1 MSHAAFLNTIRMVPD
16 DDTARLVYADFLD
29 EQGSPADSAR
39 AEFIRVQI
47 ELARLPE
54 TDPKRPALEDRENEL
69 LRAHEAAWIGELPKS
84 ITGWAFERGFL
95 TELSGEAPAFAL
107 DAVRDAFDRHPIT
120 RLR

>member
-1 MSHAAFLNTIRMVPD
+1 MSHAAFLNAIRAAPE

-29 EQGSPADSAR
+29 EQGSPAHAAR

-54 TDPKRPALEDRENEL
+54 TDPFRPALEDHENYL
-69 LRAHEAAWIGELPKS
+69 LRTHEAAWLGELPKS

-95 TELSGEAPAFAL
+95 TELTGEAAAFA
-107 DAVRDAFDRHPIT
+107 
-120 RLR
+120 